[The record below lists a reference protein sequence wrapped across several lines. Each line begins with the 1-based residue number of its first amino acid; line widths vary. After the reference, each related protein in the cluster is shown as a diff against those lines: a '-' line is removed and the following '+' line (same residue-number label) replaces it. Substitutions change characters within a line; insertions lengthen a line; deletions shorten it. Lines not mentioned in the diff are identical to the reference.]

1 MHVLLIH
8 QAFAGPNEPGGTRH
22 WELASRALGK
32 GHRFTVV
39 ASDASYLTGRAAEAG
54 EENATPGL
62 RIVRVRTLRTLHR
75 SFAWRVAAF
84 LGFMVTST
92 VRALAV
98 RKVDLVFGTSPPI
111 FQAVSAWL
119 ASALK
124 RVPFVLEIRDL
135 WPEFAVDMGVLT
147 NPALV
152 RLARWLEAFLYA
164 RADLLVV
171 NSPAYRDYL
180 LRRGIPGAKVRFVP
194 NGVDASMFD
203 PAARGEGLRRE
214 WGCDGKSVALYAGA
228 IGPANDIPT
237 LLGAAEMLK
246 DEPGIAFVLVGDGKD
261 RPKLEEA
268 ARAKGLANVRF
279 AGTLPKRRMPEAL
292 AACDVGVAILKD
304 IPMFRTT
311 YPNKVFDYMAAGRPT
326 VLAIDGVIRAV
337 VEEADGGTFVPPGNA
352 AALAQA
358 VKAMAA
364 DPARRAS
371 MGASARAFVESH
383 FNRDDQAELFVRSLE
398 EALEGGARVA

>member
-8 QAFAGPNEPGGTRH
+8 QAFAGPNEPGGARH
-22 WELASRALGK
+22 WDLATRALAK

-39 ASDASYLTGRAAEAG
+39 ASDASYLTGRPAESG
-54 EENATPGL
+54 EEETPGL
-62 RIVRVRTLRTLHR
+62 TVVRVRTLRTLHR

-84 LGFMVTST
+84 LGFMLSST
-92 VRALAV
+92 FRALAV

-119 ASALK
+119 AAALK

-135 WPEFAVDMGVLT
+135 WPEFAVGMGVLT
-147 NPALV
+147 NPILV
-152 RLARWLEAFLYA
+152 RLARGLESFLYA

-180 LRRGIPGAKVRFVP
+180 LKRGIPEAKVRFVP
-194 NGVDASMFD
+194 NGVDASMFE
-203 PAARGEGLRRE
+203 PSARGEALRRE
-214 WGCDGKSVALYAGA
+214 WGCDGKAVALYAGA
-228 IGPANDIPT
+228 LGPANDIPT
-237 LLGAAEMLK
+237 LLGAADLLK
-246 DEPGIAFVLVGDGKD
+246 EEADIAIVLVGDGKD

-268 ARAKGLANVRF
+268 ARARGLANVRF

-292 AACDVGVAILKD
+292 AACDVGVAILQD

-326 VLAIDGVIRAV
+326 VLAIDGVIRDV
-337 VEEADGGTFVPPGNA
+337 VEEAGGGTFVPPGDA
-352 AALAQA
+352 EALAEA
-358 VKAMAA
+358 IRGL
-364 DPARRAS
+364 ARDAERRTR
-371 MGASARAFVESH
+371 MGAAARAFVEER

-398 EALEGGARVA
+398 QALSGEGKAT